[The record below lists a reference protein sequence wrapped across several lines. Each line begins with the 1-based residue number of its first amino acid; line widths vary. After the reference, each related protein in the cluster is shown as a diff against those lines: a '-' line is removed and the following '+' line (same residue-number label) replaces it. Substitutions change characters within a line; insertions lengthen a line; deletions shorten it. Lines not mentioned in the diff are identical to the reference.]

1 MDNQIKKH
9 FDRSIKTYKKAAIV
23 QKKVAARCY
32 SHVPKNNYPRV
43 LEIGAGGGFLTESFL
58 QGQSSCGMYVAL
70 DVSRMMLKLVPM
82 DRVVMI
88 QADGEK
94 APFKQACFSL
104 LLSSSAMQWYQG
116 GASSIINNISLLESG
131 GFFSLAIFVQGTFIQ
146 MGHASSL
153 SGFGSVY
160 PLPSAGTLLRLFKLE
175 GQIFESE
182 IEEFRIHFSSVH
194 AFLQTHKQTGA
205 NYSRPGASFSR
216 KAYNEFCRIYE
227 DMYGEEQGIPVSYKV
242 LYLWGRRQ

>member
-9 FDRSIKTYKKAAIV
+9 FDRSISTYKKTAVV

-32 SHVPKNNYPRV
+32 SHVPENNYPRV
-43 LEIGAGGGFLTESFL
+43 LEIGAGGGFLTECFL
-58 QGQSSCGMYVAL
+58 QGQSSCGMYIAL

-82 DRVVMI
+82 DRVVII

-94 APFKQACFSL
+94 APFKQDCFSL

-116 GASSIINNISLLESG
+116 GASSIINNISLLERG

-146 MGHASSL
+146 MSHASSL
-153 SGFGSVY
+153 SGFGSLY
-160 PLPSAGTLLRLFKLE
+160 PLPSSGSLLKSLKLE
-175 GQIFESE
+175 GQVIESD
-182 IEEFRIHFSSVH
+182 IQDYRIHFPSVH
-194 AFLQTHKQTGA
+194 AFLKTHKQTGA
-205 NYSRPGASFSR
+205 NYSSPGAGFSR

-227 DMYGEEQGIPVSYKV
+227 HMYGEEQGIPVSYKV
-242 LYLWGRRQ
+242 LYLWGRK

>member
-9 FDRSIKTYKKAAIV
+9 FDRSIKTYKNAAIV
-23 QKKVAARCY
+23 QKRVAARCY
-32 SHVPKNNYPRV
+32 SHVPKNNYSRV

-58 QGQSSCGMYVAL
+58 QGQSSFGMYIAL

-82 DRVVMI
+82 DRVVRL

-94 APFKQACFSL
+94 TPFRQGCFSL
-104 LLSSSAMQWYQG
+104 LLSSSAMQWYQEG
-116 GASSIINNISLLESG
+116 SSSIINNIRLLERG

-146 MGHASSL
+146 MSHASSL

-160 PLPSAGTLLRLFKLE
+160 PLPSAGTLLKILKPEGRILE
-175 GQIFESE
+175 SD
-182 IEEFRIHFSSVH
+182 IEEYRIHFPSVH

-205 NYSRPGASFSR
+205 NYSRQGACFSR
-216 KAYNEFCRIYE
+216 KAYNEFCRIYKN
-227 DMYGEEQGIPVSYKV
+227 MYGEEQGIPVSYKV
-242 LYLWGRRQ
+242 LYLWGRR